1 MKISTPEGIKDA
13 EPLEFSLEEAERPI
27 KLILADGTVLFCRAT
42 IASVARYLD
51 NDGNLQYGV
60 NTMLSVVKI
69 N

>member
-27 KLILADGTVLFCRAT
+27 KLVLADGTVLFCRSVV
-42 IASVARYLD
+42 ASVARYLD